1 MKKMIEVNWK
11 KTVVF
16 LVYSVI
22 LLILFVMRVQNKEIQ
37 EYVTEGPTTIDT
49 VTGNNFKG
57 TEYKQYFSLEKNSYL
72 DFVSIQFA
80 TFEDTIQ
87 TKGFHFQCYT
97 EDGSKIYETKIKKE
111 DLQDNQYYSIN
122 VDSEVKCKS
131 GRYYFVL
138 EGLDEPDSDSI
149 PATVWCSLNGHE
161 GDVLYINGEEQSITL
176 NAVYRCSK
184 VVHTSYLYIGILFII
199 SCVLCLVTF
208 KNVTNKTIYLVVNII
223 VFLANFVFLEWM
235 IENLGL
241 SGIELTTDAR
251 YLTYAVI
258 LSVQMMIFAICGTNV
273 YLSIIITDIVFA
285 VFALVNYFVMLYRG
299 VPVVPSDIFAIGT
312 LTEVADSYKITF
324 TLYQMIIIMCLVLW
338 LQLLIRLM
346 LDEKYH
352 LEWKL
357 SRSVIFRKV
366 GTMLVSFGVGMAT
379 FVWLSDAEVLK
390 RSGVEAYIWDR
401 NGGYYG
407 NGPVMNFM
415 VNMQYA
421 TIKKPENYSK
431 ELAEQYLAEYSKVQ
445 AEDSAEKPNI
455 ILIMNESLAD
465 FESYETNDMQF
476 SQDPLPYIHSMTE
489 NTIKGN
495 CYVSVF
501 GGGTANSELEALTS
515 HSVAFFPVGSVA
527 YSQFPRTKI
536 TGLASCLKENNYTT
550 VAIHQYSAESWNRVK
565 IYEAMGFDAYYSE
578 TDFDDGEYVR
588 TFLSDKTGYDKIIEL
603 YENKKDDEK
612 LFCFNVTIQGH
623 GGYNTGATWEEPIVV
638 ENGEYVSTNEYLSL
652 THISDRAF
660 QYLVEYFEKEEEPT
674 LIFMFGDH
682 QPSLETEFFEA
693 LLGKSMTDLTLEE
706 VQKKYVTPYIIWA
719 NYDIDEKSGENISTN
734 QIAMLVKE
742 YANINFNSYDR
753 FIQEFSKEIPIIN
766 ANGYQDREGTWHE
779 FDEMNE
785 YTELINKYN
794 IIQYGIYCDGL
805 DVS

>member
-489 NTIKGN
+489 NTIRGN
-495 CYVSVF
+495 CYVSIF
-501 GGGTANSELEALTS
+501 GSGTSNSEMEALTS
-515 HSVAFFPVGSVA
+515 HSMAFFPSGSIV
-527 YSQFPRTKI
+527 YQQFAEDKI
-536 TGLASCLKENNYTT
+536 LGLASCLSDYGYTNIAMHPCAGT
-550 VAIHQYSAESWNRVK
+550 NWNRISV
-565 IYEAMGFDAYYSE
+565 YQAMGFDVFYE
-578 TDFDDGEYVR
+578 EKDFEDAEWVR
-588 TFLSDKTGYDKIIEL
+588 
-603 YENKKDDEK
+603 
-612 LFCFNVTIQGH
+612 
-623 GGYNTGATWEEPIVV
+623 
-638 ENGEYVSTNEYLSL
+638 
-652 THISDRAF
+652 
-660 QYLVEYFEKEEEPT
+660 
-674 LIFMFGDH
+674 
-682 QPSLETEFFEA
+682 
-693 LLGKSMTDLTLEE
+693 
-706 VQKKYVTPYIIWA
+706 
-719 NYDIDEKSGENISTN
+719 
-734 QIAMLVKE
+734 
-742 YANINFNSYDR
+742 
-753 FIQEFSKEIPIIN
+753 
-766 ANGYQDREGTWHE
+766 
-779 FDEMNE
+779 
-785 YTELINKYN
+785 
-794 IIQYGIYCDGL
+794 
-805 DVS
+805 